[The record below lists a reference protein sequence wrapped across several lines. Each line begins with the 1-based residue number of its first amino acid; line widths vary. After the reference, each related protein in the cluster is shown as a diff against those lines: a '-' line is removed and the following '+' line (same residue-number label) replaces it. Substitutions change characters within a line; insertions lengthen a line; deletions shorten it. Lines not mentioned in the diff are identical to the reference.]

1 MQLPIPD
8 IVDLLVYIF
17 ESVELKSE
25 AYDKIKPTENLSR
38 AKRFSKAS
46 DNNHNKCLCYV
57 RYIMCIY
64 AIFGSIFT
72 LFTREKQ
79 YNARRN
85 AVLALLQD
93 IYEADVKHRT

>member
-57 RYIMCIY
+57 RY
-64 AIFGSIFT
+64 T
-72 LFTREKQ
+72 
-79 YNARRN
+79 
-85 AVLALLQD
+85 VLAYIRPYFHVIHERKTIQCTTECCAGTSAGH
-93 IYEADVKHRT
+93 I